1 MKKKKKSFWIS
12 IPTFFVTNFQ
22 ARLNRVLEKAADGD
36 DGRRPPHFSIMQGRM
51 IVSLVTLLSH

>member
-36 DGRRPPHFSIMQGRM
+36 DGRRPTAAAFLYYARKDDC
-51 IVSLVTLLSH
+51 